1 MTCFCQISIKFLV
14 YLLIK
19 YFCKSRYIHFSVE
32 NINGVHELMYKA
44 HLLRV
49 SDVLLMFVESR
60 YLYVYG
66 NTLVEFAAY
75 FSTRSVRGL
84 SYTLLTAIEN

>member
-1 MTCFCQISIKFLV
+1 MQFIPL
-14 YLLIK
+14 
-19 YFCKSRYIHFSVE
+19 R
-32 NINGVHELMYKA
+32 GVNMILP
-44 HLLRV
+44 
-49 SDVLLMFVESR
+49 
-60 YLYVYG
+60 LYVYG

>member
-19 YFCKSRYIHFSVE
+19 YFCESRYIHFSVE
-32 NINGVHELMYKA
+32 NINGVHEPYDKPRMYI
-44 HLLRV
+44 
-49 SDVLLMFVESR
+49 
-60 YLYVYG
+60 YG

-75 FSTRSVRGL
+75 ISTRSVRAL

>member
-32 NINGVHELMYKA
+32 NMVYTNF
-44 HLLRV
+44 
-49 SDVLLMFVESR
+49 SDKTRM
-60 YLYVYG
+60 YVYR

-75 FSTRSVRGL
+75 FSTRSVRAL